1 MKRLLTLLGG
11 VFALCASAVL
21 PAPADAHP
29 QNATIQQQQQTSR
42 EILVMLR
49 LPPSHFRPNANYS
62 GAYGDKA
69 SASARRRVAVAIARR
84 NGLTIEDNWPMPLL
98 GVDCFV
104 MRVPEGGT
112 VDDTLARLTGDR
124 QVLWAQPMQLYH
136 AQGGAQLEN
145 DPLYAVQ
152 PAAGAWR
159 LADLH
164 RVATGRGVT
173 VAVIDSKVEAS
184 HPDLI
189 GQFSANRDFVVD
201 HPTNAEQHGTGVA
214 GVIGAKSGNA
224 LGIAGVAPGARMLAL
239 RACWQMRL
247 AAATPTVCDT
257 LSLAKALHFAID
269 SDAKVINL
277 SLSGP
282 FDPLLARLVSIAL
295 SRHVSVV
302 AAYDPSLPKGGF
314 PASETGVIAVAD
326 QALPSRPAAVYGAP
340 GRDVPTTQPG
350 GKWYFVNGSSYAAA
364 HVSGLLALAR
374 QERGVAAFRI
384 ATTPGAQGN
393 IDACATVL
401 PISTNCDCR
410 CALERAVAGA
420 RHR

>member
-1 MKRLLTLLGG
+1 MRRIDILLG
-11 VFALCASAVL
+11 ALAL
-21 PAPADAHP
+21 WAPAALLAPGSARAQDT
-29 QNATIQQQQQTSR
+29 TIHQPATSR
-42 EILVMLR
+42 QILVMLR
-49 LPPSHFRPNANYS
+49 LPAPHFRPNTSYS

-84 NGLTIEDNWPMPLL
+84 NGLALEDNWPMPLL

-104 MRVPEGGT
+104 MRVPEGGA
-112 VDDTLARLTGDR
+112 VDDMVKRLTGDP
-124 QVLWAQPMQLYH
+124 QVLWAQPMQLYR
-136 AQGGAQLEN
+136 AQSVARSQD

-164 RVATGRGVT
+164 RVATGRGIT
-173 VAVIDSKVEAS
+173 VAVIDSKVEAG
-184 HPDLI
+184 HPDLV
-189 GQFSANRDFVVD
+189 GQFAVSRDFVVG
-201 HPTNAEQHGTGVA
+201 HPIGAEQHGTGIA

-239 RACWQMRL
+239 RACWQTRPT
-247 AAATPTVCDT
+247 AAAPTICDT

-295 SRHVSVV
+295 SRRVSVV
-302 AAYDPSLPKGGF
+302 AAYDPGLPGGGF

-326 QALPSRPAAVYGAP
+326 QALPSRPATVYGAL
-340 GRDVPTTQPG
+340 GRDVPTTQLG

-374 QERGVAAFRI
+374 EERRTASPRI
-384 ATTPGAQGN
+384 ATTPGARGT

-401 PISTNCDCR
+401 PVSPNCDCR
-410 CALERAVAGA
+410 CALERAVAGT
-420 RHR
+420 RRR